1 MWLDS
6 LPNLMIY
13 YKVVYKEIQKK
24 DLLYF
29 KLYQQNGSEYL
40 KILNK
45 D

>member
-1 MWLDS
+1 MLLGS

-24 DLLYF
+24 DILYF
-29 KLYQQNGSEYL
+29 KLYQLNGLAFL